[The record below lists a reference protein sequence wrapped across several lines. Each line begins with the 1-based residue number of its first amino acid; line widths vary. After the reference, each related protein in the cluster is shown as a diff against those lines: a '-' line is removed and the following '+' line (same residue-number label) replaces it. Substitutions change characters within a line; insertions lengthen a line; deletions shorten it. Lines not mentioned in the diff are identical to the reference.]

1 MTAQATIRR
10 TKVGIVLPI
19 ADEDDGKGVPSYT
32 TVRKI
37 ALAAEHGGLD
47 SLWVFDHLLF
57 RTADGQESGIHEC
70 WTILAAI
77 AEATRRVELGT
88 IVLATAFR
96 NPALQAKMAAT
107 LDEVSGGRLI
117 FGIGSG
123 WYEPEFAAFGY
134 PFDHRVG
141 RFEESLAVITGLIRT
156 GRASL
161 DGRWVRAEDA
171 ALIPPARPDLPILI
185 AAKSPRM
192 LELAA
197 RHADAWNLAWFGL
210 PDERLARIR
219 GELVDAC
226 VRVGR
231 DPATLAITVGINVKF
246 GAAAEPADAAPQPPN
261 WLSGTPAMIAAGL
274 RVHADAGASHLI
286 AALEPTTTETVA
298 EFAEALRLFRAG
310 YGRRSA
316 SDQADDGA

>member
-1 MTAQATIRR
+1 MYMGQPPPVRYCWVARLSGTEASMTQPAARRR

-19 ADEDDGKGVPSYT
+19 ADEEDGNGVPSYT
-32 TVRKI
+32 AVRKI

-57 RTADGQESGIHEC
+57 RTPEGEETGIHEC

-96 NPALQAKMAAT
+96 NAALQAKMAAT

-123 WYEPEFAAFGY
+123 WYEPEFSAFGY

-141 RFEESLAVITGLIRT
+141 RFEESLAVIKDLIRT
-156 GRASL
+156 GRATL
-161 DGRWVRAEDA
+161 DGRWVTAQDA
-171 ALIPPARPDLPILI
+171 ALLPPARPDLTILI

-192 LELAA
+192 LEL
-197 RHADAWNLAWFGL
+197 
-210 PDERLARIR
+210 
-219 GELVDAC
+219 V
-226 VRVGR
+226 
-231 DPATLAITVGINVKF
+231 
-246 GAAAEPADAAPQPPN
+246 
-261 WLSGTPAMIAAGL
+261 
-274 RVHADAGASHLI
+274 
-286 AALEPTTTETVA
+286 
-298 EFAEALRLFRAG
+298 
-310 YGRRSA
+310 
-316 SDQADDGA
+316 